1 MIVSFYLHYKVEVGN
16 YLGIQYLSDKGEDE
30 IIMQSPDGENWIGIL
45 ELSVL
50 KSIQYKYFLASER
63 GVILQEFGNFRRL
76 IIPTGRRRLF
86 VIDNWRVRNAESHV
100 FYKNAFSKA
109 IFSRKNKILNKTK
122 DKVTPIEKTNTV
134 VFTIS
139 VPDAPYGRK
148 IGICGSS
155 PSLGEW
161 KSALLMQEIL
171 PSMYVIEIPVDTLS
185 VSWEYKYVIMGEEDG
200 SIYQWES
207 GDNRVF
213 NFTFPDF
220 KNNSAIRH
228 DEIIRFDGERWRG
241 AGVAMPVF
249 SLRTH
254 KSFGIGEFTDLNV
267 LTDWV
272 AKIGMNLIQVLPV
285 NDTIATKTWVDSY
298 PYAAISVFAL
308 HPLYINIE
316 QISKFKRATDQ
327 KAYEEDRKKL
337 NELTEIDFESVLEK
351 KFYYFRI
358 LWEQLKESFK
368 SDSSFQEF
376 FHANKEWLLSYAS
389 FCYLRDKNGTPDFN
403 QWERYKVFDRA
414 EIEVLYGSDAEAAN
428 EMNFYMFL
436 QYHADRQLKGARDYA
451 RSNGIALKGDLP
463 IGIYRHSADA
473 WVEPQLFN
481 MDEQA
486 GAPPDDYSVLGQ
498 NWGFPTYN
506 WEEMAKDNFSWWR
519 RRMQKLEEYFDALRI
534 DHILGFFR
542 IWAIPLNQIY
552 GTMGLFNPRKP
563 FSREELARSGFRG
576 NLDRYTKPF
585 ITEEMLAHDFGE
597 DAETVKQIFFNY
609 NAHGRFQFK
618 DQFPDQR
625 SLLKYIEENQYEN
638 WKDKLL
644 MLMTEIIFIEEEGV
658 RDSVFNPRITVS
670 ATRSFEEMGDYEK
683 SMVHYLYNDYYFN
696 RHNDFWKEQAYW
708 KLPALI
714 DASNMLICGEDLG
727 MIPRSVPEVMKNL
740 NILSLEIQRM
750 PKSGGRFG
758 HVPSYPYFSVCSPS
772 CHDMSTIRGW
782 WESDYEMAKDFY
794 YHYLRAAGEAPR
806 ECTPEIVQAVIEDH
820 LASPS
825 MLAIFP
831 IQDLLGM
838 DAVKRRKIATE
849 EQINDPSNPRHYW
862 RYRFHFP
869 IEELVAYG
877 KFNKKIRELVAKHR
891 RG

>member
-1 MIVSFYLHYKVEVGN
+1 MIISFYLHYKVEVGQ
-16 YLGIQYLSDKGEDE
+16 YLGIQYFSEKGEDE

-45 ELSVL
+45 ELSGY
-50 KSIQYKYFLASER
+50 KSIEYKYFVGSEKR
-63 GVILQEFGNFRRL
+63 VILQEFGGFRKFG
-76 IIPTGRRRLF
+76 IPSGRKKLF
-86 VIDNWRVRNAESHV
+86 VIDNWRVRNAESYV
-100 FYKNAFSKA
+100 FYKNAFTKA
-109 IFSRKNKILNKTK
+109 IFNRKNKVLNKSK
-122 DKVTPIEKTNTV
+122 NKVTPIKNINTV

-139 VPDAPYGRK
+139 VPDAPSGRK
-148 IGICGSS
+148 IGISGSS

-161 KSALLMQEIL
+161 NSALLMQEIL
-171 PSMYVIEIPVDTLS
+171 PSIYVIEIPVDSLS
-185 VSWEYKYVIMGEEDG
+185 IYWEYKYVIMGEEGG
-200 SIYQWES
+200 SIHQWES
-207 GDNRVF
+207 GDNRVLK
-213 NFTFPDF
+213 FTFPDF
-220 KNNSAIRH
+220 KNNSVIRH
-228 DEIIRFDGERWRG
+228 DEIFRFDGERWRG
-241 AGVAMPVF
+241 SGVAIPVF
-249 SLRTH
+249 SLRSQ

-272 AKIGMNLIQVLPV
+272 AKTGMNVIQVLPV

-308 HPLYINIE
+308 HPLYINID
-316 QISKFKRATDQ
+316 QISKFKKATDQ

-337 NELTEIDFESVLEK
+337 NELSDVDFESVLNK

-358 LWEQLKESFK
+358 LWEESRESFK

-376 FHANKEWLLSYAS
+376 FHANREWLLYYAA

-403 QWERYKVFDRA
+403 QWERYKVCDRT
-414 EIEVLYGSDAEAAN
+414 EIEDLYGSDAEAAN
-428 EMNFYMFL
+428 EMDFYIFL
-436 QYHADRQLKGARDYA
+436 QYHADKQLKGAREYA

-463 IGIYRHSADA
+463 IGIYRFSADA
-473 WVEPQLFN
+473 WVEPHLYN

-486 GAPPDDYSVLGQ
+486 GAPPDDYAVLGQ

-506 WEEMAKDNFSWWR
+506 WDEMAKDNFSWWR
-519 RRMQKLEEYFDALRI
+519 RRMRKLEEYFDALRI

-542 IWAIPLNQIY
+542 IWAIPQNQIY

-585 ITEEMLAHDFGE
+585 ITEEMLAHDFGD
-597 DAETVKQIFFNY
+597 DAETVKQIYFNY
-609 NAHGRFQFK
+609 NAHERLEFK

-625 SLLKYIEENQYEN
+625 SLLKYIEENQHET

-644 MLMTEIIFIEEEGV
+644 MLMTEIIFIEEEGE
-658 RDSVFNPRITVS
+658 RDSMFNPRITVS
-670 ATRSFEEMGDYEK
+670 STRSFEELGDYEK

-708 KLPALI
+708 KLPALL

-727 MIPRSVPEVMKNL
+727 MIPKSVPEVMKNL
-740 NILSLEIQRM
+740 NIMSLEIQRM

-758 HVPSYPYFSVCSPS
+758 HVPSYPYFCVCSPS

-782 WESDYEMAKDFY
+782 WESDYEMAKEFY
-794 YHYLRAAGEAPR
+794 YHYLRAGGEAPR
-806 ECTPEIVQAVIEDH
+806 ECTPEIVQVVIEDH

-838 DAVKRRKIATE
+838 DAVKRRKIAIE
-849 EQINDPSNPRHYW
+849 EQINEPSNPRHYW
-862 RYRFHFP
+862 KYRFHIP
-869 IEELVAYG
+869 IEELVNYD
-877 KFNKKIRELVAKHR
+877 KFNKKIRDLVAKHR
-891 RG
+891 RY